1 MTWYDTYVTVSKPL
15 IGIKE
20 VCLILNCSRN
30 KASNIINDVCF
41 EIRKQN
47 IKILNLKPKQVPTKY
62 VLEYLNMDLDYIT
75 KMALQEQKLK
85 INN

>member
-1 MTWYDTYVTVSKPL
+1 MTWYDTYIIVSKPL

-20 VCLILNCSRN
+20 VCLILNCGRN